1 MILEIL
7 VIIGLAAP
15 LLGVAIGYRRPRVRS
30 VYSLLV
36 ALFPLVALSTMYGRT
51 IAVNYAYL
59 PFLGIDLSL
68 RLTPLSWFFG
78 IAMTAIGLLAL
89 VYSFAYMKDRK
100 RLDLFYFL
108 FLLVNGGMLGV
119 VLSGDMFTF
128 YILWE
133 IMSVATF
140 MSISFNGKGALSAG
154 IKYILFSI
162 AGSSAMLLAIVSLY
176 VNFGTVDIIA
186 LTTAMSGAT
195 VGYAVFILM
204 MFSLAFGIKNALLPL
219 HPWLP
224 AAYAESPTPFTAVL
238 GGMLTR
244 LGVYGFLLVMY
255 VMIGM
260 PLVHRMSYGLVNYQI
275 ILAWIA
281 GITILF
287 GVFVAVFKDDAK
299 QVLAWSS
306 IGHGGYM
313 ILGLALFST
322 LGLAGGIF
330 HILNYAMCV
339 SLLFLAVGAVEYR
352 TGTRDLTKLGGLH
365 KRMPVTFVSAMIA
378 VFGMIGVPLTNG
390 FVSKWLIYKG
400 LILGGHPFLT
410 FTALI
415 GTWGTILYGYKLI
428 HNTFL
433 GRLPQRY
440 AQVKEVPWLMQ
451 APMITLSSLI
461 VLFGILPGIPLKA
474 VALIESSFGVK
485 PIVTGLVGMPQGVG
499 EMNLLN
505 IFGGIVAATLVMYAL
520 FSLTARPRRAGPQDT
535 YTAGGPTPSDNYNY
549 ASRFY
554 DPAEHV
560 LKPYLHDWADS
571 FYAWVGRQST
581 ALFESARKIYSGNI
595 NTYALWIVIL
605 LGVFA
610 TMNLLG
616 WRP

>member
-1 MILEIL
+1 
-7 VIIGLAAP
+7 
-15 LLGVAIGYRRPRVRS
+15 
-30 VYSLLV
+30 
-36 ALFPLVALSTMYGRT
+36 
-51 IAVNYAYL
+51 
-59 PFLGIDLSL
+59 
-68 RLTPLSWFFG
+68 
-78 IAMTAIGLLAL
+78 
-89 VYSFAYMKDRK
+89 
-100 RLDLFYFL
+100 
-108 FLLVNGGMLGV
+108 ML
-119 VLSGDMFTF
+119 
-128 YILWE
+128 I
-133 IMSVATF
+133 
-140 MSISFNGKGALSAG
+140 
-154 IKYILFSI
+154 
-162 AGSSAMLLAIVSLY
+162 AIVSLY
-176 VNFGTVDIIA
+176 VTFGSVDIVAI
-186 LTTAMSGAT
+186 TTAMSGAT

-224 AAYAESPTPFTAVL
+224 SAYAESPTPFTAVL

-275 ILAWIA
+275 ILAWLG

-299 QVLAWSS
+299 QILAWSS

-313 ILGLALFST
+313 ILGLAIFST

-330 HILNYAMCV
+330 HVLNYAMCV

-378 VFGMIGVPLTNG
+378 VFGMIGVPLTSG

-433 GRLPQRY
+433 GRLPRKY
-440 AQVKEVPWLMQ
+440 AQVEEVPWTMQ
-451 APMITLSSLI
+451 APMIALSSLI

-474 VALIESSFGVK
+474 VALIETSFGVK

-505 IFGGIVAATLVMYAL
+505 ILGGIIAATLIMYAL
-520 FSLTARPRRAGPQDT
+520 FSLTARPHKAGSQDT
-535 YTAGGPTPSDNYNY
+535 YTAGAPTPSENYNY
-549 ASRFY
+549 TSRFY
-554 DPAEHV
+554 DPAENV
-560 LKPYLHDWADS
+560 MRPYLHDWIGS
-571 FYAWVGRQST
+571 FYGWVGRQST
-581 ALFESARKIYSGNI
+581 AFFESARKIYSGNI

-605 LGVFA
+605 LGVFV